1 MYFKNFFLCLKKTY
15 IFFLTCLLFL
25 NFTTSDLKSSI
36 FSVSD
41 IEIMEPFEVDFKKT
55 KVIDK
60 AFLKAFKKLTKMTI
74 ASDQSQKLNNV
85 KITEIKNLIES
96 FNIRNERFIKNSY
109 TANFEVNFNKQNTL
123 LFYEKKNVFPSLP
136 VNKDILVLP
145 VLIDIQ
151 KKSIYLFDKNPFLNA
166 WIQEKKNYHL
176 LNYILPTEDLD
187 LVKVLNNNSNNL
199 EEYNYKNLIKKY
211 GYDDF
216 IICLIYKEKTKIK
229 VFSRININ
237 NEVKIISEIFD
248 IFEISNLK
256 KINSF
261 ILNIQNSYEDVWKI
275 NNQINRSVKLAIN
288 INVTTKEYQKNL
300 MFENFLNSNEL
311 VSRFFI
317 KSFDNKTINYKIIFN
332 GSPKKFLEI
341 SKKSGI
347 SINTSNQVWLI
358 N

>member
-166 WIQEKKNYHL
+166 WIQEKKKL
-176 LNYILPTEDLD
+176 
-187 LVKVLNNNSNNL
+187 SS
-199 EEYNYKNLIKKY
+199 IKLY
-211 GYDDF
+211 
-216 IICLIYKEKTKIK
+216 T
-229 VFSRININ
+229 
-237 NEVKIISEIFD
+237 
-248 IFEISNLK
+248 
-256 KINSF
+256 
-261 ILNIQNSYEDVWKI
+261 SY
-275 NNQINRSVKLAIN
+275 RGFRLS
-288 INVTTKEYQKNL
+288 
-300 MFENFLNSNEL
+300 
-311 VSRFFI
+311 
-317 KSFDNKTINYKIIFN
+317 
-332 GSPKKFLEI
+332 
-341 SKKSGI
+341 
-347 SINTSNQVWLI
+347 
-358 N
+358 